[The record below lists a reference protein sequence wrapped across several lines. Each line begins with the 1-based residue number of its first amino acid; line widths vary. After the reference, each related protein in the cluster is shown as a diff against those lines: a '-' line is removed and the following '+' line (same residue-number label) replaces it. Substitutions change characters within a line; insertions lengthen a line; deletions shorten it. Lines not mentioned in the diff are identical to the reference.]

1 MHRLFVNT
9 AQQRFITI
17 GIIGGGQLALMLARA
32 ASQLGLKVRV
42 LDPSPAPPARSAV
55 GEFRQ
60 GDWNNL
66 PALRDF
72 ARGVDIITVENE
84 FVPAAH
90 LAELERIG
98 HTVVPSSHTMHLV
111 QDKLTQKQ
119 KLRAAGIPVIDFR
132 PVVSESSGSSAGA
145 SLGYPFV
152 LKRRTLGYDG
162 TGNRTVREPDEIA
175 AAVQELG
182 GFEAGLYAE
191 KWCHF
196 ERELAVIIVRSING
210 ETKSYPVVESCQME
224 HVCASVI
231 APADVPEEIDAAAR
245 DLALRAVASVD
256 GAGVFGVE
264 LFQMEDG
271 SLFVNEL
278 APRVHNSG
286 HYTIEACD
294 CSQFENH
301 IRAILGLPLGSTA
314 QHHYAAMVNLL
325 ATVNGSG
332 APHGIADALAVP
344 HARVHI
350 YGKLQSTPGRKMG
363 HITALGNSRSEAIE
377 TATKAASAIHFE
389 T

>member
-1 MHRLFVNT
+1 MQRIFVTN
-9 AQQRFITI
+9 AQPRFITI

-32 ASQLGLKVRV
+32 ASQLGLKIRV
-42 LDPSPAPPARSAV
+42 LDPSPAPPARPAV

-66 PALRDF
+66 QALRDF
-72 ARGVDIITVENE
+72 ASGVDVITVENE
-84 FVPAAH
+84 FVPAAN

-98 HTVVPSSHTMHLV
+98 YTVIPSSHTMNLV
-111 QDKLTQKQ
+111 QDKLLQKQ
-119 KLRAAGIPVIDFR
+119 RLRAANIPVIEFR
-132 PVVSESSGSSAGA
+132 PVVSESSASSAGA
-145 SLGYPFV
+145 SFGYPFV
-152 LKRRTLGYDG
+152 LKSRTLGYDG
-162 TGNRTVREPDEIA
+162 TGNRTVSNPDEIA
-175 AAVQELG
+175 AAVKELG

-210 ETKSYPVVESCQME
+210 ETKSYPVVESRQRE

-231 APADVPEEIDAAAR
+231 APADVSEEIDAAAR
-245 DLALRAVASVD
+245 DLALRAVGAVD

-264 LFQMEDG
+264 LFQMQDG
-271 SLFVNEL
+271 SIFVNEL

-301 IRAILGLPLGSTA
+301 IRAIRGLPLGSTA

-332 APHGIADALAVP
+332 APHGISDALAVP
-344 HARVHI
+344 HARVHL
-350 YGKLQSTPGRKMG
+350 YGKLQATPGRKMG
-363 HITALGNSRSEAIE
+363 HVTALGNTRSEALE
-377 TATKAASAIHFE
+377 TATKAASAINFKA
-389 T
+389 